1 MNPLF
6 YLKAIAATIGGGLA
20 AAYLGLDDGYLTAQ
34 EWVGVI
40 QGALVAGV
48 AAFAIPNKTK
58 EEPVPTAPQPVE
70 IVQEKPIVT
79 TADTGSIPNVPNV
92 VIDLD
97 GK

>member
-1 MNPLF
+1 MNPLY

-40 QGALVAGV
+40 QGALVAGI

-58 EEPVPTAPQPVE
+58 EQEAPQQVE
-70 IVQEKPIVT
+70 IVQTEPVVVSQN
-79 TADTGSIPNVPNV
+79 TGSLDAVPAATV
-92 VIDLD
+92 TFDLD
-97 GK
+97 GR